1 MFRSILCRKTAAG
14 LGWNIKAGKL
24 GICEPCAVAKAQQKN
39 VMKESSRLATDSPN
53 HRVFI
58 DIASIKKRTEM
69 PMPNTPFWLI
79 IVDECTQLKRV
90 EFFHRKNEIGKYLCE
105 LFHMFHKDRSDG
117 RHVRYVRRDNAGE
130 NHTYRDRAQS
140 SAWKLNIRF
149 EFGGNR
155 VRRQSTRGKLLS
167 RNICNRVE
175 TKKRI
180 GVKQANANSRK

>member
-1 MFRSILCRKTAAG
+1 
-14 LGWNIKAGKL
+14 
-24 GICEPCAVAKAQQKN
+24 
-39 VMKESSRLATDSPN
+39 
-53 HRVFI
+53 
-58 DIASIKKRTEM
+58 M

-105 LFHMFHKDRSDG
+105 LFHKDRSDG

-149 EFGGNR
+149 EFTSR
-155 VRRQSTRGKLLS
+155 STPQHNSLAETGFATLLKRARALFADANIPLEFRYRLYKEVIGTAAKLDSLNVISVDELEKS
-167 RNICNRVE
+167 R
-175 TKKRI
+175 
-180 GVKQANANSRK
+180 